1 MGGCGVAGWNLLLAC
16 APMDALLPS
25 DPTSIDG
32 YEIEGRLGSG
42 GFGIVYAATSP
53 DGVPVAIKV
62 LRPELSDDVRLRE
75 RLAREAEALGRV
87 EGERTAEIFKVV
99 TEGDLVY
106 LVMQRVEGESLTDQ
120 INDNGAFS
128 GPMLWFAATGL
139 VQALQEIHAAGIVHR
154 DLKPSN
160 VMYGPDGVKVLDFGI
175 SVLADETALTQTGA
189 FVGTGAWMAPEM
201 VLGNDVTEKTDVYAL
216 GLVLA
221 FIALGRHPFGEGR
234 ADALMYRI
242 ANTDPD
248 LDGMSEPFLSAV
260 SMCLQRDPDDRP
272 DLEQLAGFFGS
283 NGEQQLSATSIVGS
297 DAGGTRIVQPAPV
310 PAPASGGGS
319 KKRYA
324 VIGSSIA
331 AAAAAV
337 VITLGVTGGG
347 DERPPELSVGGDT
360 DLQSD
365 DVAFVQ
371 EDEEDAE
378 QAPEQ
383 TSETPSQETEEVE
396 DAEQAE
402 PEPAEEESDQAEDSE
417 AEDAEPATTTPT
429 TTAASTPTAAPTTT
443 LAPNSRCPGGGI
455 VSAGNPYWWAQPSA
469 PSADPGGAMLVQICG
484 EDLAGLNSMSVEL
497 LDIDCQSGSQLTSG
511 DLSAL
516 ADPTYFF
523 AEFTCI
529 VPPDQAPGEYRV
541 RGNWSGATSDWS
553 LTGIAVVTGPPP
565 APTTTTTLPTLG
577 ATEYFSCTSRISGPW
592 QSDGAPLWSG
602 INAYVECE
610 TDFAE
615 DEFTEPVEFAASPDV
630 SDFSWN
636 CTFTVNGTSHSC
648 LAPWPW
654 DYSGGVNAFQAY
666 RQLDFTCGLECRPEQ
681 GDSVSW
687 VLSVDSLGVG
697 YPPGTIFIGQTST
710 SGSVTV
716 P

>member
-1 MGGCGVAGWNLLLAC
+1 
-16 APMDALLPS
+16 MDALLPS

-297 DAGGTRIVQPAPV
+297 DAGGTRIVQPAP
-310 PAPASGGGS
+310 APASGGGS

-360 DLQSD
+360 DLDSD

-383 TSETPSQETEEVE
+383 TSETPPEETEEIE

-402 PEPAEEESDQAEDSE
+402 PEPAEEEPDQAEEPE
-417 AEDAEPATTTPT
+417 AEDAKPATTTPT
-429 TTAASTPTAAPTTT
+429 TTAAPTPTAAPTTT
-443 LAPNSRCPGGGI
+443 AAPVIGCS
-455 VSAGNPYWWAQPSA
+455 
-469 PSADPGGAMLVQICG
+469 L
-484 EDLAGLNSMSVEL
+484 SVE
-497 LDIDCQSGSQLTSG
+497 T
-511 DLSAL
+511 A
-516 ADPTYFF
+516 TY
-523 AEFTCI
+523 
-529 VPPDQAPGEYRV
+529 PDYRV
-541 RGNWSGATSDWS
+541 R
-553 LTGIAVVTGPPP
+553 
-565 APTTTTTLPTLG
+565 
-577 ATEYFSCTSRISGPW
+577 
-592 QSDGAPLWSG
+592 
-602 INAYVECE
+602 INY
-610 TDFAE
+610 
-615 DEFTEPVEFAASPDV
+615 S
-630 SDFSWN
+630 
-636 CTFTVNGTSHSC
+636 NGTPAEIF
-648 LAPWPW
+648 LT
-654 DYSGGVNAFQAY
+654 YYLSGGEMGTESYGPVDVIRNCADQI
-666 RQLDFTCGLECRPEQ
+666 LD
-681 GDSVSW
+681 
-687 VLSVDSLGVG
+687 LS
-697 YPPGTIFIGQTST
+697 
-710 SGSVTV
+710 
-716 P
+716 

>member
-1 MGGCGVAGWNLLLAC
+1 M
-16 APMDALLPS
+16 
-25 DPTSIDG
+25 
-32 YEIEGRLGSG
+32 
-42 GFGIVYAATSP
+42 YAATSP

-139 VQALQEIHAAGIVHR
+139 AQALQEIHAAGIVHR

-175 SVLADETALTQTGA
+175 SVLADETALTRPER
-189 FVGTGAWMAPEM
+189 VSTGAWMAPEM

-337 VITLGVTGGG
+337 VITLGVTGVAMNVRPSCLLA
-347 DERPPELSVGGDT
+347 EIQTCKVMTLRSFKRTKKTLNKHQSKHQKPHRKKPKKSKTQNRPSQNQQKKNLTKQKIPKQKTPNLPRPPRQR
-360 DLQSD
+360 LQHR
-365 DVAFVQ
+365 
-371 EDEEDAE
+371 
-378 QAPEQ
+378 
-383 TSETPSQETEEVE
+383 
-396 DAEQAE
+396 
-402 PEPAEEESDQAEDSE
+402 
-417 AEDAEPATTTPT
+417 
-429 TTAASTPTAAPTTT
+429 
-443 LAPNSRCPGGGI
+443 L
-455 VSAGNPYWWAQPSA
+455 
-469 PSADPGGAMLVQICG
+469 
-484 EDLAGLNSMSVEL
+484 
-497 LDIDCQSGSQLTSG
+497 QL
-511 DLSAL
+511 
-516 ADPTYFF
+516 
-523 AEFTCI
+523 
-529 VPPDQAPGEYRV
+529 Q
-541 RGNWSGATSDWS
+541 
-553 LTGIAVVTGPPP
+553 
-565 APTTTTTLPTLG
+565 
-577 ATEYFSCTSRISGPW
+577 
-592 QSDGAPLWSG
+592 
-602 INAYVECE
+602 
-610 TDFAE
+610 
-615 DEFTEPVEFAASPDV
+615 
-630 SDFSWN
+630 
-636 CTFTVNGTSHSC
+636 
-648 LAPWPW
+648 
-654 DYSGGVNAFQAY
+654 
-666 RQLDFTCGLECRPEQ
+666 RPHR
-681 GDSVSW
+681 
-687 VLSVDSLGVG
+687 
-697 YPPGTIFIGQTST
+697 P
-710 SGSVTV
+710 
-716 P
+716 

>member
-1 MGGCGVAGWNLLLAC
+1 MGGGWGVAGWNLLVAW

-87 EGERTAEIFKVV
+87 EGERTVEIFKVV

-120 INDNGAFS
+120 INENGAFS

-347 DERPPELSVGGDT
+347 DEPPSELSVGGDT

-365 DVAFVQ
+365 EVAFVQ

-402 PEPAEEESDQAEDSE
+402 PEPAEEESDQAEESE

-429 TTAASTPTAAPTTT
+429 TTPTAAPTTT
-443 LAPNSRCPGGGI
+443 AAPVIGCS
-455 VSAGNPYWWAQPSA
+455 
-469 PSADPGGAMLVQICG
+469 L
-484 EDLAGLNSMSVEL
+484 SVE
-497 LDIDCQSGSQLTSG
+497 T
-511 DLSAL
+511 A
-516 ADPTYFF
+516 TY
-523 AEFTCI
+523 
-529 VPPDQAPGEYRV
+529 PDYRV
-541 RGNWSGATSDWS
+541 RINYSNGTPAEIWLNYY
-553 LTGIAVVTGPPP
+553 LTGLSDVEFEGEGMPIVGEPGSYGPVGVIRNGADRTLDLSSFANSFDILERVYVEASTIPHLNSWEGDPP
-565 APTTTTTLPTLG
+565 HVCALEDYPSYSAPQPTTTTTTLPTLG
-577 ATEYFSCTSRISGPW
+577 ATEYLSCTSRMSGPW
-592 QSDGAPLWSG
+592 QSDGAPLWFAVV
-602 INAYVECE
+602 AYVNCTAEY
-610 TDFAE
+610 DFV
-615 DEFTEPVEFAASPDV
+615 EFTEPLDV
-630 SDFSWN
+630 SQFNWS

-648 LAPWPW
+648 RT
-654 DYSGGVNAFQAY
+654 SGSGWTYTGYDEPHFQATN
-666 RQLDFTCGLECRPEQ
+666 QLDFTCDSTCQPSQ
-681 GDSVSW
+681 GDSLSW
-687 VLSVDSLGVG
+687 SLSVDLGVG
-697 YPPGTIFIGQTST
+697 YPPQTIFIGQTST